1 MRPTVET
8 FVEQIV
14 GMVEFLGE
22 DAVAIGTDLPAI
34 AGSTGDT
41 GLSKSEL
48 ARRGATVQAKLDQSL
63 SRFPAIFADYTSNFE
78 NKLETRYCAGFDS
91 LARWS
96 ELHGHLEHAGMSDTA
111 IEKNLG
117 SQLDTG
123 VSRGV
128 ECTEPVARLKE
139 QVENMN
145 STQKAEATI
154 SDRVL
159 EQLNRETAE
168 ARGLPNQAFTQ
179 QRIPRSRKSVRFF
192 RRLGFCRGRERCTEL
207 R

>member
-1 MRPTVET
+1 MDAVEASTQPVVATHSNRRALVVNPRNKPDEILQAIAQSGGIVGISPWGPMCWKGEAGVRPTVET

-78 NKLETRYCAGFDS
+78 NKLETRYCAVS
-91 LARWS
+91 
-96 ELHGHLEHAGMSDTA
+96 TA
-111 IEKNLG
+111 
-117 SQLDTG
+117 SPAG
-123 VSRGV
+123 VSFMG
-128 ECTEPVARLKE
+128 
-139 QVENMN
+139 
-145 STQKAEATI
+145 I
-154 SDRVL
+154 SNTL
-159 EQLNRETAE
+159 A
-168 ARGLPNQAFTQ
+168 
-179 QRIPRSRKSVRFF
+179 
-192 RRLGFCRGRERCTEL
+192 
-207 R
+207 